1 MNTAVLSV
9 PSLRSGSLTGRKFRA
24 VDMLLEF
31 LSRFFAAVP
40 VCALVYIM
48 AAIISKGAHVI
59 TPEFLFAAPKN
70 GMTEG
75 GIWPCIFGTL
85 AVTFM
90 MILMALPLGIG
101 SAIYLVEY
109 AGSGPIVRVIRAA
122 VNNLAGVP
130 SIVFGLFGV
139 GFFILFVGRN
149 MDKVLQTGLLFGQ
162 PCMLWAAATLSV
174 LVLPVIIV
182 STEEALL
189 AVPASHRAGS
199 LALGATK
206 WETIRHVVLPQ
217 ARGGILT
224 GAILAVS
231 RGAGET
237 APILFTGCA
246 YFLPHLPV
254 TKLFGFIPMINP
266 ASQFMELSYH
276 IFIMA
281 TQSVDAEK
289 TLPLQYG
296 TTLVLIL
303 LTFMFNLA
311 AVILRY
317 FFRKNLGRVS
327 L

>member
-1 MNTAVLSV
+1 MSMTVASRTSLSNV
-9 PSLRSGSLTGRKFRA
+9 ETKKIKTSELILDI
-24 VDMLLEF
+24 VV
-31 LSRFFAAVP
+31 RFFAFIPLA
-40 VCALVYIM
+40 ALLFLLGDIVI
-48 AAIISKGAHVI
+48 KGGHVI
-59 TPEFLFAAPKN
+59 TPEFLFATPKE

-85 AVTFM
+85 AVTFL
-90 MILMALPLGIG
+90 MILMALPLGI
-101 SAIYLVEY
+101 AAAVYMTEY
-109 AGSGPIVRVIRAA
+109 AKSGPLTRIIRAA

-149 MDKVLQTGLLFGQ
+149 LDKVMQSGLLFGQ

-182 STEEALL
+182 STEESLNT
-189 AVPASHRAGS
+189 VPQSHRAAS

-206 WETIRHVVLPQ
+206 WQTIRDVVLPQ

-254 TKLFGFIPMINP
+254 VELFGVIPMINP
-266 ASQFMELSYH
+266 VSQFMELSYH

-289 TLPLQYG
+289 TLPIQYG
-296 TTLVLIL
+296 TTLVLIV
-303 LTFMFNLA
+303 LTFLFNLF

-317 FFRKNLGRVS
+317 FFRKKLGQAS